1 MLVRSYRTVSPLPV
15 RARRPAIGGFL
26 SVALSCGSPRLAVS
40 QHPALWSPDLP
51 RHDPAERS
59 VPRPPGRL
67 TVTRNS
73 ATTWPGKATR
83 QHIGRVSCVSGGP
96 RQLFDPEAP
105 PEATASKPR
114 SVSGGDE
121 QEDRRGVLS
130 IGGIYDQVEGALSQ
144 AFPRNRH
151 LWVRGEI
158 QHVSDHRSGHLYL
171 SLVDPEDE
179 GGRRDR
185 SRGGV
190 PTLNVKCWRSSWAPL
205 RHGLAKQG
213 IELTEGMVV
222 VLRGSLDLYRAKGEI
237 SLILAEVDVTALLGR
252 LAAQRAQ
259 LLHALGSEGLLRR
272 NAVLPLPAVPLHV
285 GLVASPGTE
294 GCSDFLG
301 QLTGSGFGFR
311 VSHVPVKVQGPG
323 APAAIARALA
333 ALSRSDCDVIAVVR
347 GGGARADLAAFE
359 HEAVARAVALAAKP
373 VFTGIGHTGDETVAD
388 IVAARAC
395 ITPTECG
402 QQIVEATRLWWA
414 EQVVGPAALLAHRV
428 PAYLADAQSRDALAR
443 GRLTAAARQQLRLH
457 RERLAR
463 KASTLG
469 RTAPERLASSAARL
483 RADAARLGPL
493 CLGHLGHQDERV
505 RSWRR
510 LLAAYDVDR
519 QLERG
524 YSLTLT
530 TDGRLVRGAG
540 GLAEQQEIVTRF
552 ADGSVRS
559 RVEAVE
565 PGDPGD
571 GNDRQSRQAGG
582 DV

>member
-1 MLVRSYRTVSPLPV
+1 MLVRSYRTLSPLPV

-40 QHPALWSPDLP
+40 QHPALRSPDLP
-51 RHDPAERS
+51 RHDPAARP

-67 TVTRNS
+67 TVSRNS
-73 ATTWPGKATR
+73 ATTRHVTATR
-83 QHIGRVSCVSGGP
+83 QRIGRVSSMSGGP

-105 PEATASKPR
+105 PEVAASDLQTG
-114 SVSGGDE
+114 SGGDE
-121 QEDRRGVLS
+121 AAGEEKGARRGVHS
-130 IGGIYDQVEGALSQ
+130 IGGVYEQVEGALNL

-179 GGRRDR
+179 GGRRRDR

-190 PTLNVKCWRSSWAPL
+190 PTLSVKCWRSSWAPL

-222 VLRGSLDLYRAKGEI
+222 VLRGSLDLYRAKGEL
-237 SLILAEVDVTALLGR
+237 SLILAEVDVTALLGQ
-252 LAAQRAQ
+252 LAAKRAQ
-259 LLHALGSEGLLRR
+259 LLQTLDAEGLLQR
-272 NAVLPLPAVPLHV
+272 NARLPLPEVPLHV

-311 VSHVPVKVQGPG
+311 VSHVRVTVQGPG
-323 APAAIARALA
+323 APSSIARAVT

-359 HEAVARAVALAAKP
+359 NEAVVRAIATASKP
-373 VFTGIGHTGDETVAD
+373 VFTGIGHTGDETLAD

-402 QQIVEATRLWWA
+402 QQIVEVIRQWWT
-414 EQVVGPAALLAHRV
+414 ERVVGSAALLARRV
-428 PAYLADAQSRDALAR
+428 PTYLGDAQSRDTQAR
-443 GRLTAAARQQLRLH
+443 GRLTAAARQQLRVH
-457 RERLAR
+457 RERLSR
-463 KASTLG
+463 KGSSIGRSAPDRLG
-469 RTAPERLASSAARL
+469 SSAARL
-483 RADAARLGPL
+483 AAHAARLGPL
-493 CLGHLGHQDERV
+493 SLGHLGRQDERV
-505 RSWRR
+505 QSWRR
-510 LLAAYDVDR
+510 LLAAYDVER

-530 TDGRLVRGAG
+530 ADGELLRSATA
-540 GLAEQQEIVTRF
+540 LAEGQLIVTRF
-552 ADGSVRS
+552 ADGTVRS
-559 RVEAVE
+559 RVEGKE
-565 PGDPGD
+565 
-571 GNDRQSRQAGG
+571 AGG
-582 DV
+582 SA

>member
-1 MLVRSYRTVSPLPV
+1 M
-15 RARRPAIGGFL
+15 
-26 SVALSCGSPRLAVS
+26 
-40 QHPALWSPDLP
+40 
-51 RHDPAERS
+51 
-59 VPRPPGRL
+59 
-67 TVTRNS
+67 
-73 ATTWPGKATR
+73 
-83 QHIGRVSCVSGGP
+83 SGGP

-105 PEATASKPR
+105 PEATAPEHR
-114 SVSGGDE
+114 TASGGDE
-121 QEDRRGVLS
+121 PEDRRGVHS
-130 IGGIYDQVEGALSQ
+130 IGGVYQQVEGALNA

-158 QHVSDHRSGHLYL
+158 QHVSDHRSGHLYM

-237 SLILAEVDVTALLGR
+237 SLVLAEVDVTALLGR

-259 LLHALGSEGLLRR
+259 LLHTLESEGLLRR
-272 NAVLPLPAVPLHV
+272 NAALPLPDVPLHV

-294 GCSDFLG
+294 GCQDFLG
-301 QLTGSGFGFR
+301 QLVGSGFGFR
-311 VSHVPVKVQGPG
+311 VSHVPVRVQGPG
-323 APAAIARALA
+323 APASIARALT

-359 HEAVARAVALAAKP
+359 SEAVARAVATAAKP

-388 IVAARAC
+388 IVAARVC

-402 QQIVEATRLWWA
+402 QQIVEVTRQWWTDRVA
-414 EQVVGPAALLAHRV
+414 EPAARLARRV
-428 PAYLADAQSRDALAR
+428 PTYLADAQARDTQAR
-443 GRLTAAARQQLRLH
+443 GRLTAAARQQLRVH

-463 KASTLG
+463 KGSSLG
-469 RTAPERLASSAARL
+469 RAAPERLVSGAARL
-483 RADAARLGPL
+483 SAHAARLGPL
-493 CLGHLGHQDERV
+493 SLGHLGRQDERV
-505 RSWRR
+505 QSWRR

-530 TDGRLVRGAG
+530 AEGQLVRSAAA
-540 GLAEQQEIVTRF
+540 LTEEQEIVTRL
-552 ADGSVRS
+552 ADGTVHS
-559 RVEAVE
+559 RVQAVGPANHHGPDSGGQE
-565 PGDPGD
+565 
-571 GNDRQSRQAGG
+571 REAGG
-582 DV
+582 SG

>member
-1 MLVRSYRTVSPLPV
+1 
-15 RARRPAIGGFL
+15 
-26 SVALSCGSPRLAVS
+26 
-40 QHPALWSPDLP
+40 
-51 RHDPAERS
+51 
-59 VPRPPGRL
+59 
-67 TVTRNS
+67 
-73 ATTWPGKATR
+73 
-83 QHIGRVSCVSGGP
+83 VSGAP
-96 RQLFDPEAP
+96 RQLFDPEALP
-105 PEATASKPR
+105 DDPAP
-114 SVSGGDE
+114 
-121 QEDRRGVLS
+121 DRRGVHS
-130 IGGIYDQVEGALSQ
+130 IGGVYEQVESALNQ

-158 QHVSDHRSGHLYL
+158 NHVSDHRSGHLYM

-179 GGRRDR
+179 AQSRDR

-222 VLRGSLDLYRAKGEI
+222 VLRGSLDIYRAKGEI

-259 LLHALGSEGLLRR
+259 LLHTLESEGLLRR
-272 NAVLPLPAVPLHV
+272 NAALPLPVVPLHV

-294 GCSDFLG
+294 GCQDFLG
-301 QLTGSGFGFR
+301 QLLGSGFGFR
-311 VSHVPVKVQGPG
+311 ISHVPVRVQGPG
-323 APAAIARALA
+323 APASIARALT

-359 HEAVARAVALAAKP
+359 SEAVARAVAVAAKP

-388 IVAARAC
+388 IVAARVC

-402 QQIVEATRLWWA
+402 QQIVEATRNWWVVRVA
-414 EQVVGPAALLAHRV
+414 EPAALLARRV
-428 PAYLADAQSRDALAR
+428 PTYLADAQSRDTQAR
-443 GRLTAAARQQLRLH
+443 GRLTAAARQQLRVH

-463 KASTLG
+463 KGTSVG
-469 RTAPERLASSAARL
+469 RAAPDRLLSNAARL
-483 RADAARLGPL
+483 SAHAARIGPL
-493 CLGHLGHQDERV
+493 SLGHLGRQDERV
-505 RSWRR
+505 QSWRR

-530 TDGRLVRGAG
+530 TDGRLVRSAA
-540 GLAEQQEIVTRF
+540 GLAEQQEIVTRL
-552 ADGSVRS
+552 ADGTVRS
-559 RVEAVE
+559 RVQAISPAVE
-565 PGDPGD
+565 GAHPGGR
-571 GNDRQSRQAGG
+571 GNEAGG
-582 DV
+582 TT